1 MKQYFKETEFMMG
14 SKVVYDKVNPTMP
27 IVINTIRHVIGKPL
41 IITSSFRDEE
51 YNEQVGGTPGS
62 LHLTGDAL
70 DFGIGHLSG
79 EEIYKIIK
87 ICVSMNISFG
97 INWKKG
103 FMHIDCR
110 ETPKTFKY

>member
-1 MKQYFKETEFMMG
+1 MKTYFKNTEFKMG
-14 SKVVYDKVNPTMP
+14 NEVVYDKVNPTMP
-27 IVINTIRHVIGKPL
+27 IVINIIRHIIGKPL

-51 YNEQVGGTPGS
+51 YNASVGGKPNS

-70 DFGIGHLSG
+70 DFGIGHLTG
-79 EEIYKIIK
+79 EEIYQIIK
-87 ICVSMNISFG
+87 ICVSMDISFG

-110 ETPKTFKY
+110 KTPKTFKY